1 MTLYTQGN
9 WGLRP
14 ISTLEE
20 KTLPPSFLAF
30 IESTQM
36 QNGPYGDQGQWAGPT
51 NNRWNRALHRE
62 QVEKNRKAIA
72 NQKAVR
78 RARYDMLN
86 DAYSIER
93 GIRANPPKEL
103 QPKPKTFVHG
113 QSSQQ
118 RSQGTAPRLPQGMPQ
133 NTQGTLS
140 AQQLSAARAALLRGG
155 AYNTD
160 VDNILNNYQK
170 GGIEAIPDYLRG
182 HLTTAL
188 NPPKVDKP
196 RAMRPDSAIRKQW
209 RRGLTVGQGG
219 KPGLGMKAGDAE
231 RVIQKLM
238 ISGGNPAVLTDQE
251 ARAMGFT
258 KPKPQPSDMDIN
270 LSQGDPS
277 GFLQN
282 LQNRGVDLRG
292 LSPENQAI
300 AQRYGVEIPRGP
312 APQQFQVG
320 NRPTAELLGVNFAQ
334 PGPMGHFSPVE
345 SYSPPGIEKAKDK
358 NDQLLMR
365 AQALANAAMMSRHP
379 AAQTIRARVQQA
391 MSPGEDLEEAL
402 IKIYGHHL
410 MGHDVERELTRASQ
424 AQSAPPQNPISRG
437 IDYLKT
443 HASIPIA
450 PGQPKWHPPRWAWK
464 KSW

>member
-30 IESTQM
+30 IESTQT

-72 NQKAVR
+72 NQKAAR
-78 RARYDMLN
+78 RARYDMLT

-113 QSSQQ
+113 QPSQ
-118 RSQGTAPRLPQGMPQ
+118 RRNQGNAPKQPQGMPQ

-140 AQQLSAARAALLRGG
+140 AQQLTAARAALLRGG

-188 NPPKVDKP
+188 NPPKADKP

-209 RRGLTVGQGG
+209 RRSLTVGQGG
-219 KPGLGMKAGDAE
+219 KPGLGMEAGDAE

-238 ISGGNPAVLTDQE
+238 TSGGNPAVLTDQE
-251 ARAMGFT
+251 AKAMGFT
-258 KPKPQPSDMDIN
+258 KTTPQPSDMDVN

-282 LQNRGVDLRG
+282 LKNRGVDLRG

-312 APQQFQVG
+312 APQHFQSG

-334 PGPMGHFSPVE
+334 PGPMGQFSPVE
-345 SYSPPGIEKAKDK
+345 SYSPPGIEKAKNK

-365 AQALANAAMMSRHP
+365 AQALAKAAMMSRHP

-391 MSPGEDLEEAL
+391 MKPGEDLEEAL

-410 MGHDVERELTRASQ
+410 MGHDVERELTSAPQ
-424 AQSAPPQNPISRG
+424 AQPAPPQSLWSRARNAIG
-437 IDYLKT
+437 TMY
-443 HASIPIA
+443 
-450 PGQPKWHPPRWAWK
+450 PRAFD
-464 KSW
+464 